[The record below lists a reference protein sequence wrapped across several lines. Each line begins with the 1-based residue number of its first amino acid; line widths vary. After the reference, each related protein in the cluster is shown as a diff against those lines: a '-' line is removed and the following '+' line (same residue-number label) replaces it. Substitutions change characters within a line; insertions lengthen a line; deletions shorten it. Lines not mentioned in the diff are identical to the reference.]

1 MRYSLLS
8 RFRGAL
14 LGTAMGEIWGAY
26 GDSWLM
32 GQPQSTPLSGS
43 GHLVVKGTEGLIRRG
58 RLDLA
63 DWQESAGENSGEVS
77 VNPGKSQKRRSKDK
91 SKSTSK
97 NDGVKGYGAIISAV
111 PVALFFHEDEAKLR
125 QNLQQVADVW
135 QDDSVLKDGT
145 LAIGYAI
152 ASALKEKLNRHT
164 LIPQTISYLDAETP
178 LVAQLRQVQSLLE
191 QGAPKEMALNKLLPR
206 QTAPPPNFP
215 VALAFY
221 CFLSTIEDLRLS
233 VLRAARCP
241 QAQVT
246 CAIAGAIS
254 GAYNSVAG
262 IPPAWR
268 LLLEQQKG
276 DASPLATLW
285 GINSEAELLRLAA
298 RLLATW
304 SGVYDAEKFLIDT
317 SQVFAV
323 GAPQTIKPR

>member
-26 GDSWLM
+26 GESWQM
-32 GQPQSTPLSGS
+32 GEAQSVPPSAWGR
-43 GHLVVKGTEGLIRRG
+43 LVVKGTEGLIRRG

-63 DWQESAGENSGEVS
+63 DWQESASETSGEAS
-77 VNPGKSQKRRSKDK
+77 VNAAKSQARRRKDK
-91 SKSTSK
+91 TKSTSK
-97 NDGVKGYGAIISAV
+97 SDGVKAYGAIISAV

-152 ASALKEKLNRHT
+152 STGLKEKLNRDT
-164 LIPQTISYLDAETP
+164 LIPQTISYLDVETP
-178 LVAQLRQVQSLLE
+178 LVNQLRQVQTLLE
-191 QGAPKEMALNKLLPR
+191 QGAPLEITLNKLIPR
-206 QTAPPPNFP
+206 HTAPPPNFP

-262 IPPAWR
+262 IPASWR
-268 LLLEQQKG
+268 LALEQQKG
-276 DASPLATLW
+276 ETSPLATLW
-285 GINSEAELLRLAA
+285 GINTEAELLRLAA

>member
-1 MRYSLLS
+1 
-8 RFRGAL
+8 
-14 LGTAMGEIWGAY
+14 MGEIWGAY
-26 GDSWLM
+26 GESWQL
-32 GQPQSTPLSGS
+32 GQPQSTPPSGS
-43 GHLVVKGTEGLIRRG
+43 GRLVVKGTEGLIRRG

-63 DWQESAGENSGEVS
+63 DWQESAGENSGEAS
-77 VNPGKSQKRRSKDK
+77 VNPGKSPARRRKDK
-91 SKSTSK
+91 TKSASKS
-97 NDGVKGYGAIISAV
+97 DGVKGYGAIISAV

-152 ASALKEKLNRHT
+152 ASALKEKLNRDT

-178 LVAQLRQVQSLLE
+178 LVNQLRQVQTLLE
-191 QGAPKEMALNKLLPR
+191 QGAPKEMALNKLIPR
-206 QTAPPPNFP
+206 QTAPPANFP

-268 LLLEQQKG
+268 LALEQQKG
-276 DASPLATLW
+276 DTSPLATLW

-304 SGVYDAEKFLIDT
+304 SGVYDAEKFLIDP

>member
-77 VNPGKSQKRRSKDK
+77 VNPGKSPARRRKDK
-91 SKSTSK
+91 TKSTSK
-97 NDGVKGYGAIISAV
+97 SDGVKGYGAIISAV

-152 ASALKEKLNRHT
+152 ASGLKEKLNRDT
-164 LIPQTISYLDAETP
+164 LIAQTISYLDAETP

-268 LLLEQQKG
+268 LALEQQKG
-276 DASPLATLW
+276 DTSPLATLW

>member
-26 GDSWLM
+26 GDYWQI
-32 GQPQSTPLSGS
+32 GQAQSIPPSDS

-63 DWQESAGENSGEVS
+63 DWQDAAGENSTEVS
-77 VNPGKSQKRRSKDK
+77 VNRGKSPARRRKDK
-91 SKSTSK
+91 TKSTAKS
-97 NDGVKGYGAIISAV
+97 DGVKGYGAIISAV

-152 ASALKEKLNRHT
+152 ATALKEKLNRDT

-178 LVAQLRQVQSLLE
+178 LVNQLREVQTLLE
-191 QGAPKEMALNKLLPR
+191 QGAPLEITLNKLIPR
-206 QTAPPPNFP
+206 HAAPQPNFP

-221 CFLSTIEDLRLS
+221 CFLSTIEDLRLC

-241 QAQVT
+241 QGQVT
-246 CAIAGAIS
+246 GAIAGAIS

-268 LLLEQQKG
+268 LELEQQKG
-276 DASPLATLW
+276 ETSPLATLW
-285 GINSEAELLRLAA
+285 GINTEAELLRLAA

>member
-1 MRYSLLS
+1 
-8 RFRGAL
+8 
-14 LGTAMGEIWGAY
+14 MGEIWGAD
-26 GDSWLM
+26 GESWQI
-32 GQPQSTPLSGS
+32 GQSQSKPPSGS
-43 GHLVVKGTEGLIRRG
+43 GRLLVKGTEGLIRRG

-63 DWQESAGENSGEVS
+63 DWQESAEESSDEAS
-77 VNPGKSQKRRSKDK
+77 VNPGKSQARRSKDK
-91 SKSTSK
+91 TKSTSK
-97 NDGVKGYGAIISAV
+97 SDGIRDYGAIISAV

-152 ASALKEKLNRHT
+152 ASALKEKLNRDT

-178 LVAQLRQVQSLLE
+178 LVTQLRQVQSLLE
-191 QGAPKEMALNKLLPR
+191 QGAPLEMALIKLLPR

-221 CFLSTIEDLRLS
+221 CFLSTIEDLSLS
-233 VLRAARCP
+233 VLRAKRCP
-241 QAQVT
+241 EAQVT

-268 LLLEQQKG
+268 LALEQQKG
-276 DASPLATLW
+276 DTSPLATLW